1 MINYSNIYR
10 TAHRELSKDIYTS
23 IPGYVLAFDPKLQR
37 AQIQIG
43 IIRVDIN
50 GAEFNPPPIVDVP
63 VYFPG
68 DGFCIEFQIDP
79 NCEGMVHFS
88 QRCIDAWKITGGIA
102 NNPIGRFHDMQD
114 AMFVPGVR
122 SQGNVIQGFSNNGV
136 KLRNKAGTQYAWL
149 KNDGSID
156 LNNGS
161 GHVTIGADGIV
172 NINGVTFDTAGNVT
186 TPTVINA
193 KTVTATDSLTVKGK
207 EMNEH
212 VHSDVT
218 TGTGNTG
225 KPV

>member
-1 MINYSNIYR
+1 MINYSNTYI

-23 IPGYVLAFDPKLQR
+23 IPGHVLAFDPKLQR

-68 DGFCIEFQIDP
+68 DGFCIEFQIDQ

-88 QRCIDAWKITGGIA
+88 QRCIDAWKSTGGIA

-161 GHVTIGADGIV
+161 GHVTVGVDGIV

-212 VHSDVT
+212 VHSGGT
-218 TGTGNTG
+218 TGAGNTG

>member
-1 MINYSNIYR
+1 MINYSNTYR
-10 TAHRELSKDIYTS
+10 TAHRELNKSLYTS
-23 IPGYVLAFDPKLQR
+23 IPGHVLAFDPKLQR

-63 VYFPG
+63 VQFPG
-68 DGFCIEFQIDP
+68 DGFCMEFQIDP
-79 NCEGMVHFS
+79 NCEGMVLFS
-88 QRCIDAWKITGGIA
+88 QRCIDAWKSTGGVA
-102 NNPIGRFHDMQD
+102 NNPEARFHDIND

-156 LNNGS
+156 LNNGK

-186 TPTVINA
+186 TPTVVKA

-212 VHSDVT
+212 VHSGVT